1 MNLTDESTRRLSK
14 VSDFLAVVGIL
25 FIVMML
31 IIPLSP
37 VVLDLLLA
45 VNISLSVLVLLLT
58 MNVSRS
64 LDFAIFPSLLLIMT
78 LFRLAL
84 NVSSTRLI
92 LLNGY
97 AGQIITA
104 FGNFVVGGNAVV
116 GFVIFIILVVIQ
128 FIVITKGA
136 ERVAEVAARFTLD
149 AMPGKQMSID
159 ADLNAGLITDE
170 QARTRRREIEREAD
184 FYGAMDG
191 ASKFVKGDAIAGII
205 ITLINI
211 LGGLTI
217 GMVQKGLP
225 FNQALNRY
233 TLLTVGDG
241 LVSQIPALLVSTAMG
256 ILVTR
261 AASESNLG
269 HDLTQQLFSQPKVLY
284 IAAGLLI
291 ILGFIPGLPTMPFV
305 LIALLLGGIGYL
317 TSKTVA
323 KKSLEYAEK
332 ESAQELKQAETPERV
347 LNLVQFDP
355 IELEIGYSLIP
366 YVDQEQG
373 GDLLDRITLIRKQVA
388 LELGVVLPV
397 VRIRDNLQLQ
407 PNEYVIKIK
416 GVEVG
421 KGELMPHHHLAMDSG
436 TATRSING
444 IPTTEPAFG
453 LPALWISEVDR
464 EEAEMAGYTT
474 VDSASV
480 LATHLTE
487 VLRSH
492 AAEFIGRQEVKNL
505 INSVKENSP
514 AVIEELTPD
523 PLSLGDIQKVLQN
536 LVREGISIR
545 NLIEIFE
552 KLADYA
558 RLSKDTD
565 YLTEMTRQGL
575 SRQISKSLVD
585 EKNRLQVITLS
596 PEIEEAVFEAV
607 KKEQETGSLAL
618 DPNLW
623 QSLLKGLGEE
633 IENVAGRGFM
643 PIILTSPPIRL
654 AFRRLI
660 EHAMPRVVVISY
672 NEIDPSVQVHGLG
685 MVRFA
690 DAS

>member
-45 VNISLSVLVLLLT
+45 VNISLSVLILLLT

>member
-1 MNLTDESTRRLSK
+1 MNLPDESTTRLSK
-14 VSDFLAVVGIL
+14 IGDFLAVVGIL
-25 FIVMML
+25 FVVMML

-37 VVLDLLLA
+37 VALDLLLA
-45 VNISLSVLVLLLT
+45 INISLSVLILLLT
-58 MNVSRS
+58 MNVNKS

-159 ADLNAGLITDE
+159 ADLNAGLITDQ
-170 QARTRRREIEREAD
+170 QARSRRREIEREAD

-205 ITLINI
+205 ITIINI
-211 LGGLTI
+211 LGGLII
-217 GMVQKGLP
+217 GMVQKGLA
-225 FNQALNRY
+225 FDQALSRY

-269 HDLTQQLFSQPKVLY
+269 HDLTEQLFSQPKVLY
-284 IAAGLLI
+284 ISAGLLI
-291 ILGFIPGLPTMPFV
+291 ILGFIPGLPTLPFV
-305 LIALLLGGIGYL
+305 SIALLLGGIGYL

-323 KKSLEYAEK
+323 KKSVEMAEK

-373 GDLLDRITLIRKQVA
+373 GDLLDRVTLIRKQLA

-421 KGELMPHHHLAMDSG
+421 KGELMPHYHLAMDSG
-436 TATRSING
+436 TATKSING

-474 VDSASV
+474 VDSPSV

-487 VLRSH
+487 VLKNH

-505 INSVKENSP
+505 IASVKENSP

-536 LVREGISIR
+536 LVSEGVSIR

-565 YLTEMTRQGL
+565 YLTEMVRQGL

-585 EKNRLQVITLS
+585 DKNRLQVITLS

-618 DPNLW
+618 EPNLW
-623 QSLLKGLGEE
+623 QSMLKGLGEE
-633 IENVAGRGFM
+633 IENAAGRGYM
-643 PIILTSPPIRL
+643 PVILTSPQIRL

-660 EHAMPRVVVISY
+660 EHAVPRVVVISY
-672 NEIDPSVQVHGLG
+672 NEIDPSVQVQGLG
-685 MVRFA
+685 MVKFA